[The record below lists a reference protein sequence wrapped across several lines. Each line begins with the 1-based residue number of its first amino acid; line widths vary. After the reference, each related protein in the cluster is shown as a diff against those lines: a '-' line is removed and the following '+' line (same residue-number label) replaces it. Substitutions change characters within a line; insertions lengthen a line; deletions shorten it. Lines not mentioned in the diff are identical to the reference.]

1 MKLKAQKIGRIRAAV
16 LGWLGAPF
24 GLTDADAWA
33 RFGASSSA
41 GVNVNDQ
48 NVLQLSAVWACARLI
63 SETIGTLPLGLY
75 ERTSAGKRAAPQH
88 PLHFIIGSQPNV
100 DTISSVFWEA
110 TTAAM
115 LLRGNAHCEKLMVG
129 DRLVGLQFL
138 YPGRLTITRGID
150 GTKQYRYT
158 EDNGRQRVIPA
169 SRIWTVPGWS
179 LDGVNGVSVI
189 RYGAEVFGAAL
200 ATDEAAAG
208 TFKRGLMPTTWIK
221 YPKLMKPDQR
231 KEAREFIEG
240 RLSGAINAGRPA
252 ILEQDMEVGTLGINP
267 KDAQLLESRAF
278 SVEEICRWFRVP
290 PWMVGHTDKGSNWG
304 TGLEQQMI
312 GFLTFTLGPWLK
324 RIEQSIAKDLL
335 TPAER
340 LRYYPKFNVEGLL
353 RADSSAR
360 AAFYSVMVNNGIY
373 TRDEVR
379 ELEDREPMGGNAAVL
394 TVQTALAP
402 LDQLGSTTTDQ
413 QARAALAAWLND
425 EQS

>member
-1 MKLKAQKIGRIRAAV
+1 MKQKAQKIGRIRAAV

-208 TFKRGLMPTTWIK
+208 TFKRGLMPTVWFK
-221 YPKLMKPDQR
+221 YPQKMQPKQR
-231 KEAREFIEG
+231 EEAREFITN
-240 RLSGAINAGRPA
+240 RAAGAVNAGKP
-252 ILEQDMEVGTLGINP
+252 IIMENGMEVGTIGINP

-312 GFLTFTLGPWLK
+312 GFLTFTLRPWLK

-340 LRYYPKFNVEGLL
+340 LRFYPKFTVEGLL

-360 AAFYSVMVNNGIY
+360 AAFYSVMVNNGIL